1 MSTFRTCD
9 ITGFKVDST
18 TEKLFRL
25 NAVFAVVSLLI
36 AAIGAILL
44 VFTRWQDFHVLSS
57 PWYYRIIGLHG
68 VNALVF
74 WIVFF
79 EIAGLY
85 FGSTVVLNSRFCA
98 PKLGWLSFILM
109 ATGFILTDVMILSGN
124 ADVTMT
130 SYVPLK
136 AHPLYYLGII
146 LFAVGALIGVGL
158 FFGNVA
164 LAKKEG
170 KVGKTLPLFTYA
182 LMAAAIIAVL
192 TLLSGA
198 LVYVPTFLWSLGLVE
213 SIDPAWYRLVWWGFG
228 HSAQQINVCAMV
240 GIWYLSVRLV
250 LGGSSINEKV
260 SRVAF
265 LFYIL
270 FISIA
275 SAHHLLVDPAVSS
288 TWKVWNTSYAMYLAV
303 LASMIHAFAVPSS
316 MEAAQRRLGHNKG
329 LFDWLIK
336 LPWGNPA
343 FSSIT
348 LAIIGFGFIGGIT
361 GVIYG
366 MEQTNII
373 VHNTLAIVGHFK
385 GTVVIGTTLTFM
397 GITYYLVPLM
407 FRRKIVAFK
416 LAKIQPW
423 MFFFGIALLA
433 IGMIALGMFGIP
445 RRHYDIAFTGGPFTY
460 DFNLVSGFVWVI
472 FGLGGVLS
480 FLSMLIW
487 ILIIVVSVFFGPRV
501 NGPQDM
507 QLAIAA
513 PLGEETTPHKRKYE
527 APGTLVLTIIFLVT
541 FLVFYFLNWK
551 WLAAIWEIQ

>member
-36 AAIGAILL
+36 AALGAILL

-57 PWYYRIIGLHG
+57 PWYYRIIGMHG